1 MIAFA
6 KDIGAKEGESKYDL
20 LAVSVA
26 RTLRTAEV
34 RFARA
39 GYPADVAVSQFG
51 DGRARIERGKKNVFV
66 FHDWFDAYAKHLASD
81 YDKAIFLGK
90 FDHPAIERSVTL
102 ASYPVSRPRFLPTD
116 KNFPVLITGDY
127 EMPRICDWISQKL
140 AEVSKSAVRIACFN
154 TLPNSTEDNDPSY
167 WTLVDAVRNFVGD
180 NDLVDM
186 VANAPIGLL
195 TAYMYSCRHI
205 LHCGGHRGMVH
216 SMAVSTGK
224 CISFTG
230 DDSFSPATIDD
241 LVVRLLP
248 MLR

>member
-1 MIAFA
+1 MISFA

-39 GYPADVAVSQFG
+39 GYPAYVAVSQFG
-51 DGRARIERGKKNVFV
+51 DGIARIERGKKDVFI
-66 FHDWFDAYAKHLASD
+66 FHDWFDSYGKYVESG
-81 YDKAIFLGK
+81 YDKAFFLGR
-90 FDHPAIERSVTL
+90 FSHPDMENSVTL
-102 ASYPVSRPRFLPTD
+102 ESYPVSRPRVLPED
-116 KNFPVLITGDY
+116 RNFPVLITGDY
-127 EMPRICDWISQKL
+127 EAPGIRDWISMKL
-140 AEVSKSAVRIACFN
+140 DDIGKEPVRIACFN
-154 TLPNSTEDNDPSY
+154 TFARSPCDSDPAY
-167 WTLVDAVRNFVGD
+167 KWLADAVRGNG
-180 NDLVDM
+180 LVDI
-186 VANAPIGLL
+186 VSDAPIGLL
-195 TAYMYSCRHI
+195 MAYMYASRRI

-224 CISFTG
+224 CVSLTG
-230 DDSFSPATIDD
+230 DDSFSPATVDD